1 MPNSP
6 LHVELSL
13 CATAHLARFVRMAA
27 SNMAMLSSMSVETVQ
42 DVKMAAE
49 EAFIY
54 ACSASTDTPLVI
66 SFDATP
72 EQVMMEFAFDAPVFP
87 PVATDDPATAYA
99 DLLIGAV
106 CSSYEKLEEPARL
119 LMTVKAD
126 L

>member
-27 SNMAMLSSMSVETVQ
+27 SNMAMLSSMSVDTVQ

-54 ACSASTDTPLVI
+54 ACSSSADAPLGI
-66 SFDATP
+66 AFDATP
-72 EQVMMEFAFDAPVFP
+72 EEVVMEFSLDAPAFSEP
-87 PVATDDPATAYA
+87 AEDDPASYA

-119 LMTVKAD
+119 RMVVKAD